1 MSRSRFRDCTPAR
14 PCAPASGRA
23 IQAALIRVVR
33 AFVAGVGPCIALLL
47 ALFISGTAQ
56 AQCGPF
62 PTANAITASNSLTLT
77 ADFLVNG
84 NLTSGSG
91 TNLPTTGVRNNNP
104 TTFPSL
110 QPSTYPSFSSNT
122 NVNNGP
128 VAAGSYSNINL
139 SGTQTFTGGTY
150 YISNLNVTGG
160 TVTLGSGTYF
170 ITTFQMGNG
179 VTVNTSGAVR
189 IYVGSFLGAGN
200 FLNFNTAG
208 PTSNLV
214 VTLASNANVNIS
226 NNASFRGV
234 IYGTSNN
241 SVTFSNF
248 ATLTGMI
255 AVTGN
260 VNLTTGSSI
269 TFSAADQAAIGGTS
283 TCDPNAVGLV
293 ADYHF
298 DECSYNGT
306 SGEAK
311 DSRGSYH
318 ATSSGAKPSTA
329 AGGVI
334 GRYLNTTAL
343 NAYLLTTSKVPLP
356 GAYTI
361 SSWYRT
367 PFTTDASNQYHV
379 LGSLDASGSTCM
391 GDLMFS
397 DDKNSYRWGVYSQS
411 GGIVPGT
418 QSVNLTSGWHHVALV
433 ASGNTTQIYLDGTLR
448 DSVAL
453 RINRT
458 SASLG
463 MRYIGT
469 SCDNVNVQAF
479 RAPIDEF
486 MVFNSALSST
496 DISNIY
502 TNQRN
507 GKNWDGTTRASTC
520 APAVGSFLITGTGS
534 ASTCS
539 PQTIT
544 ITARDASG
552 NTITGYTGTVTLRTS
567 SNLGTWAK
575 GSSPTPG
582 GTLTAGSNDGQATYT
597 FVAGD
602 QGVAKFTLTHQA
614 ARDVTVTVTDTST
627 LVATTSA
634 TVQFRDNAFVWTE
647 DLNNKISGS
656 WIAVAGR
663 THDLQLE
670 LWKKDATTGLCSKAS
685 DYTGS
690 RNLKIW
696 RTDSSGSWTDP
707 TVQLPSPLSPVS
719 VTTTKPA
726 ASNLALTFTAGAASV
741 NLGTTDVGQYTLN
754 VADETNLYAS
764 NAISGSSS
772 VLTVRPFTIVV
783 NGIVMGATA
792 NPNGSAAGD
801 AVFGAAGANFSA
813 TVGGYRWSSAAD
825 SAGDGVPDAGV
836 SLATATAG
844 GLAPK
849 FAATVTLSP
858 LAGSQTPATGVLGS
872 LNNGAVSVSG
882 GASTATTLQYTEVGS
897 FQLATAGALTDY
909 LGVSGL
915 NVDALVF
922 NSAGVQNTTVGR
934 FIPASFA
941 LSSGSVKHR
950 STASCAPAAAFTYLG
965 ENFELG
971 FDLEARNAL
980 GARTQNYT
988 GAYAK
993 LALGT
998 PSSFGPAGIAG
1009 STTFKTGGGR
1019 LTAVSSAG
1027 TWALGQAAAV
1037 KLVLNAA
1044 RATGAGG
1051 ASTPDGPFTASFG
1064 ILPSDGEASGVSTA
1078 NLDTDSPANGNDRGL
1093 VATVALRYGRLRLQ
1107 NAIGSQNRSLSLP
1120 LQALYWDG
1128 SVYQTNTLDSCTSI
1142 SSNQISFGNYR
1153 KTMTSADATVLSSPI
1168 TLNQGQALITL
1179 AKPLTGH
1186 NGSYDVALALGS
1198 TATDA
1203 SCLSWTPA
1211 PAAASGANLTHLR
1224 WPWCGTAADKDPSAR
1239 ASFGVYG
1246 GPGTTLFQ
1254 REN

>member
-1 MSRSRFRDCTPAR
+1 MSRCLPPACPPVGSLWR
-14 PCAPASGRA
+14 VLVRHAHDSLGGALSV
-23 IQAALIRVVR
+23 AAVLL
-33 AFVAGVGPCIALLL
+33 ALLL
-47 ALFISGTAQ
+47 ADPAL
-56 AQCGPF
+56 AQCGPLS
-62 PTANAITASNSLTLT
+62 TANAITAGSGGNLNLAT
-77 ADFLVNG
+77 DFLVNG

-91 TNLPTTGVRNNNP
+91 PNLPTTGVRNSNA

-110 QPSTYPSFSSNT
+110 QPSSFPGFSAST
-122 NVNNGP
+122 NVNSGP
-128 VAAGSYSNINL
+128 VAAGTYNKVTL
-139 SGTQTFTGGTY
+139 SGTQSFSGGTY
-150 YISNLNVTGG
+150 YINNVLLNAGSTI
-160 TVTLGSGTYF
+160 TLGSGTYF
-170 ITTFQMGNG
+170 VSIFQMQDN

-189 IYVGSFLGAGN
+189 LYIGSVLSGGN
-200 FLNFNTAG
+200 FVSVNTAG
-208 PTSNLV
+208 PTANLM
-214 VTLASNANVNIS
+214 VTLA
-226 NNASFRGV
+226 NNASVSFSNSSNFRGV

-241 SVTFSNF
+241 NVNISNF
-248 ATLTGMI
+248 STITGMI
-255 AVTGN
+255 AVTGS
-260 VNLTTGSSI
+260 VSLTTGSSI
-269 TFSAADQAAIGGTS
+269 TLSAADQAAIGNGS

-306 SGEAK
+306 AGEAK

-329 AGGVI
+329 AGGVV

-343 NAYLLTTSKVPLP
+343 NAYLLTNSKVPLP

-361 SSWYRT
+361 SSWYKT
-367 PFTTDASNQYHV
+367 PFATDASNRYHV
-379 LGSLDASGSTCM
+379 LGSLDVSGSTCI

-397 DDKNSYRWGVYSQS
+397 DDQNAYRWGVYSQP
-411 GGIVPGT
+411 GGIISGT
-418 QSVNLTSGWHHVALV
+418 QAVNLASGWHHMALV
-433 ASGNTTQIYLDGTLR
+433 ASGSTTQIYLDGTLR
-448 DSVAL
+448 DSVPL
-453 RINRT
+453 RINST
-458 SASLG
+458 SATLG

-496 DISNIY
+496 DVSNIY
-502 TNQRN
+502 NNQRN
-507 GKNWDGTTRASTC
+507 GKNWDGTTRSATC
-520 APAVGSFLITGTGS
+520 APAVGSFLISGTGS

-544 ITARDASG
+544 VTARDASG
-552 NTITGYTGTVTLRTS
+552 NTLTGYTGTVTLRTS

-575 GSSPTPG
+575 GISPTPG
-582 GTLTAGSNDGQATYT
+582 GTLTAGANDGQATYT

-602 QGVAKFTLTHQA
+602 LGIAKFTLTHQA
-614 ARDVTVTVTDTST
+614 ARDLTVTVTDTTT
-627 LVATTSA
+627 LVASTSA
-634 TVQFRDNAFVWTE
+634 TVQFRDNAFVWAE

-663 THDLQLE
+663 THDLQLA
-670 LWKKDATTGLCSKAS
+670 LWKKDASTGLCSVAT

-707 TVQLPSPLSPVS
+707 TVALASPVS
-719 VTTTKPA
+719 ITTTKPG
-726 ASNLALTFTAGAASV
+726 ASNLTLTFAAGVAAL

-783 NGIVMGATA
+783 NGIAMGATA
-792 NPNGSAAGD
+792 NPNGSAVSD

-813 TVGGYRWSSAAD
+813 TVGGYRWSSGAD
-825 SAGDGVPDAGV
+825 SAGDGVPDANID
-836 SLATATAG
+836 LATATAG

-858 LAGSQTPATGVLGS
+858 LAGSQSPAAGVLGT
-872 LNNGAVSVSG
+872 LNNGAVNVTG
-882 GASTATTLQYTEVGS
+882 GASTASTLQYTEVGS
-897 FQLATAGALTDY
+897 FRLATANALTDY

-934 FIPASFA
+934 FVPASFA
-941 LSSGSVKHR
+941 LSNGSVKHR
-950 STASCAPAAAFTYLG
+950 STAGCAPASAFTYLG
-965 ENFELG
+965 ENFELS

-988 GAYAK
+988 GTYAK
-993 LALGT
+993 LALAT
-998 PSSFGPAGIAG
+998 PSSFAPAGIAG

-1027 TWALGQAAAV
+1027 TWALGQAPAV

-1120 LQALYWDG
+1120 LQAHYWDG

-1153 KTMTSADATVLSSPI
+1153 KTMTSADATVLSSPV

-1179 AKPLTGH
+1179 AKPLSGH
-1186 NGSYDVALALGS
+1186 SGSYDVALALGS

-1203 SCLSWTPA
+1203 SCLSWTPV

-1224 WPWCGTAADKDPSAR
+1224 WPWCGSAADKDPSAR

-1246 GPGTTLFQ
+1246 GAGTTLFQ